1 MLAWLYWNPRKEVL
15 TLPWIDHPIAWY
27 GVFFA
32 LGFLGSYYLF
42 KTIVKKYYAFDPF
55 FSKSDLHNTGLF
67 LKLCQENR
75 QEPIVHA
82 FLFSLP
88 EPLRCKI
95 LSCNPCEPVEE
106 CFFKAIFFGLN
117 HFLEQ
122 QGERKLE
129 ARESLENF
137 FSLSLEK
144 IKYKIDLLADKVF
157 LYGVIGTVIG
167 ARLGHIVFYEN
178 LEYFIKNPLSIF
190 KTWEGGLA
198 SHGGLLGILIML
210 TVFSKKYKTFFPKIN
225 FLRLCDFLALEIP
238 FAAVFIRIGN
248 FFNREI
254 LGTQTQVPWAI
265 IFGSPADGSLA
276 YPRHPAQLYEAFC
289 YLCLFFV
296 ILKLKNSQAILSKPG
311 KLFGI
316 FCVAASVLRFGLE
329 FLKEN
334 QSVYDG
340 SFLNM
345 GQLLTIPFF
354 VFGVC
359 VLFFDEIMQKKT
371 LLLKYLNK

>member
-1 MLAWLYWNPRKEVL
+1 
-15 TLPWIDHPIAWY
+15 
-27 GVFFA
+27 
-32 LGFLGSYYLF
+32 
-42 KTIVKKYYAFDPF
+42 
-55 FSKSDLHNTGLF
+55 
-67 LKLCQENR
+67 
-75 QEPIVHA
+75 
-82 FLFSLP
+82 
-88 EPLRCKI
+88 
-95 LSCNPCEPVEE
+95 
-106 CFFKAIFFGLN
+106 
-117 HFLEQ
+117 
-122 QGERKLE
+122 
-129 ARESLENF
+129 
-137 FSLSLEK
+137 
-144 IKYKIDLLADKVF
+144 
-157 LYGVIGTVIG
+157 
-167 ARLGHIVFYEN
+167 
-178 LEYFIKNPLSIF
+178 
-190 KTWEGGLA
+190 
-198 SHGGLLGILIML
+198 
-210 TVFSKKYKTFFPKIN
+210 
-225 FLRLCDFLALEIP
+225 
-238 FAAVFIRIGN
+238 
-248 FFNREI
+248 
-254 LGTQTQVPWAI
+254 VPWAI